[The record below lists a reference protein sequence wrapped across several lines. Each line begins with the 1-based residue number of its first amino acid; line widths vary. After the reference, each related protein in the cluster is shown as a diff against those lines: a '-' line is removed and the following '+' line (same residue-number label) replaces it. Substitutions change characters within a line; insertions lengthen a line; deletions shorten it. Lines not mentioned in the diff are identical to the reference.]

1 MEAESIRRNATS
13 RPVGQITSDLQN
25 KCQALDAKIFRLILP
40 QIRNR
45 NVSPH
50 PRGGA
55 LAIATNVGMRGGGR
69 GGVRLV
75 EPDETLSAY
84 GEVVWFWRCHAGAKS
99 CVKSRKV
106 TVTQLLTGEITI

>member
-1 MEAESIRRNATS
+1 
-13 RPVGQITSDLQN
+13 
-25 KCQALDAKIFRLILP
+25 
-40 QIRNR
+40 
-45 NVSPH
+45 
-50 PRGGA
+50 
-55 LAIATNVGMRGGGR
+55 LAIATNVGMGCGGR

-106 TVTQLLTGEITI
+106 TVTQRLTGEITI